1 LDQSTTARE
10 WNHGG
15 TRKLNMA
22 TEVVKKENK
31 YQSAFEALKAR
42 KPSVAWIELVRE
54 SAMDRFES
62 LGFPTVAEEE
72 WKYTNLSQLSKQ
84 HFDPAAPSQVTDYNA
99 AQYSFHET
107 SDSHIV
113 LVNGTL
119 RNDLSAR
126 KNVDDVVAIDL
137 FDAIAD
143 GRYGKIV
150 RDYLAR
156 NADYH
161 DRGLTALN
169 TAFLESG
176 VFVLVPRNF
185 QMEAPLQITYIADA
199 AGTSNFPRVLIV
211 AEENSSVKL
220 VERFVSAGQ
229 HSTFT
234 NAVVEIVLLDGARLK
249 HDRLQQEGP
258 EAFHVATTAAELGRG
273 SSYNSTAINLGAKLA
288 RHDVSVVM
296 NHEGAECWVDGL
308 YVVGSNQHSDTH
320 SVIDHKQPYCN
331 SHQLYKGILDG
342 NGRAVFNG
350 KIFVREGA
358 QKTDAMQTNKNLLLS
373 PQARVDT
380 KPQLEIYADDVKCA
394 HGAAVGQIDQEE
406 LFYLATRGI
415 NPDLGKS
422 LLTYGFAEEVIG
434 KIGVES
440 IRAQLDQVIMN
451 QIHARPI
458 LGTQASSPAV

>member
-1 LDQSTTARE
+1 MVS
-10 WNHGG
+10 
-15 TRKLNMA
+15 
-22 TEVVKKENK
+22 EVVKRQNK
-31 YQSAFEALKAR
+31 YQAAFEALKSR
-42 KPSVAWIELVRE
+42 KPTAAWIELVRD

-72 WKYTNLSQLSKQ
+72 WKYTNLAELSKQ
-84 HFDPAAPSQVTDYNA
+84 HFNPASSHEGNDYKA
-99 AQYSFHET
+99 AQFSFPET
-107 SDSHIV
+107 ANSHIV
-113 LVNGTL
+113 LVNGNF
-119 RNDLSAR
+119 RRDLSTTE
-126 KNVDDVVAIDL
+126 KLGGVVVLDL
-137 FDAIAD
+137 LDAIANAS
-143 GRYGKIV
+143 YSKVV
-150 RDYLAR
+150 REYLAR
-156 NADYH
+156 NASYH

-176 VFVLVPRNF
+176 VFVLVPRNV
-185 QMEAPLQITYIADA
+185 ELESPLQITFVADSLYGNTA
-199 AGTSNFPRVLIV
+199 NFPRVLLV
-211 AEENSSVKL
+211 AEENSSLKL

-229 HSTFT
+229 QATFT

-258 EAFHVATTAAELGRG
+258 QAFHIATTAAELGHG
-273 SSYNSTAINLGAKLA
+273 SSYNTTAVNLGAKLA
-288 RHDVSVVM
+288 RHDISVVM

-308 YVVGSNQHSDTH
+308 YVVGSSQHSDTH
-320 SVIDHKQPYCN
+320 SVIDHKQPNCN
-331 SHQLYKGILDG
+331 SHQLYKGILDD

-373 PQARVDT
+373 PRARVDT

-415 NPDLGKS
+415 NPALGKS

-434 KIGVES
+434 KIGLDS
-440 IRAQLDQVIMN
+440 IRAQLDQAVLS
-451 QIHARPI
+451 QIHTE
-458 LGTQASSPAV
+458 LGPQADVSDML